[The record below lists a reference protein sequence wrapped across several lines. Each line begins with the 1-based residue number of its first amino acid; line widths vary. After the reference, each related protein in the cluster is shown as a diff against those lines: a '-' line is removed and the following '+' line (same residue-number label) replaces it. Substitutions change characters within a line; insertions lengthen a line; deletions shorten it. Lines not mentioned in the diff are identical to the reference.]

1 MSVKG
6 RVPEAFDVEIH
17 VHVPMETIMIK
28 QHDPKTYPVAC
39 PHCDWLGCVDQAGDE
54 SRCTECGTTVSPLR
68 QKGLD
73 SLRAH
78 HRQLLKIGYKVEWTL
93 EQRAAE
99 QERVERFFQRIGQ
112 PLRSDQPRDRD

>member
-1 MSVKG
+1 MLTDASTKPSM
-6 RVPEAFDVEIH
+6 RKILY
-17 VHVPMETIMIK
+17 VPMETAMIE
-28 QHDPKTYPVAC
+28 QHDPKTSPVAC
-39 PHCDWLGCVDQAGDE
+39 PRCDWLGSIDQAGDE
-54 SRCTECGTTVSPLR
+54 SRCPECGTIVCPLR

-78 HRQLLKIGYKVEWTL
+78 HRQLLKMGYKVEWTL

-112 PLRSDQPRDRD
+112 PLRGDQNRDRA